1 MIDETDTGG
10 RRPVLRRVPTDMF
23 AFTVTDRAD
32 LHSAVMQVLGE
43 ANERLASALTFDEI
57 LAGLPEIGWFEPVT
71 DANLDYTLGALH
83 KYGLIERTQNHSA
96 HYASADEYERRN
108 LHYSLSRKG
117 EAAYEG
123 VQYALQFLAS
133 SGALQTAVLD
143 AITDRLGELHE
154 LLGVEGGDRR
164 IYTALAELEGHL
176 QGLQANTKQFNAQ
189 LQRLLRDEGAD
200 LATFQEVK
208 QATIAYLTEFVT
220 DLDQRQQIIAAAI
233 KRVEERG
240 VTVLHHRALHGAD
253 LPRLPGQ
260 SEPAPRWLEQRA
272 ARWQGLQAWFRP
284 ADGARARVAELA
296 DIARRAILSLMR
308 ALERLTEASR
318 RGSSTVADFRT
329 LAHWFSAC
337 ESDGQAHELWAA
349 ATGLW
354 SARHLHLAHDDPA
367 AVSAATS
374 WWEAPGVHVSPLLRT
389 HGQLDRVAR
398 TARVRDTAAIRR
410 QRCERALRERAELE
424 RAWAQLATP
433 GPVRLSAFAQLDYAS
448 FTRLLELL
456 ARALSARATGG
467 VRRAATAD
475 GRLVIALSAPPD
487 GATASLRTPRGVLAA
502 PDFVVSISAT
512 RPGQERDERSA

>member
-10 RRPVLRRVPTDMF
+10 QRPVLRRVPTDMF

-57 LAGLPEIGWFEPVT
+57 LAGLRDVGWFEPVA

-83 KYGLIERTQNHSA
+83 KYGLVERTQNHSA

-123 VQYALQFLAS
+123 VQYTLQFLAC

-154 LLGVEGGDRR
+154 LLGVDGGDRR

-208 QATIAYLTEFVT
+208 QATIAYVTEFVT

-253 LPRLPGQ
+253 
-260 SEPAPRWLEQRA
+260 PAQP
-272 ARWQGLQAWFRP
+272 
-284 ADGARARVAELA
+284 ARAVRPGAAVVGAAGGAVAGA
-296 DIARRAILSLMR
+296 AGMVPPGRRRTSARGRRRAHPPR
-308 ALERLTEASR
+308 P
-318 RGSSTVADFRT
+318 V
-329 LAHWFSAC
+329 
-337 ESDGQAHELWAA
+337 
-349 ATGLW
+349 
-354 SARHLHLAHDDPA
+354 PA
-367 AVSAATS
+367 
-374 WWEAPGVHVSPLLRT
+374 
-389 HGQLDRVAR
+389 Q
-398 TARVRDTAAIRR
+398 
-410 QRCERALRERAELE
+410 
-424 RAWAQLATP
+424 
-433 GPVRLSAFAQLDYAS
+433 
-448 FTRLLELL
+448 
-456 ARALSARATGG
+456 
-467 VRRAATAD
+467 RRAAGWAVRSAGNHRGPSVAAPGRRAVCGGHRRAPAGGGTSRAVRVRAGAGRGAD
-475 GRLVIALSAPPD
+475 G
-487 GATASLRTPRGVLAA
+487 
-502 PDFVVSISAT
+502 
-512 RPGQERDERSA
+512 